1 MVGIVIVSH
10 SEKLAT
16 GVLELA
22 NQMVQG
28 AVNVPGMAIAAGI
41 DDAENPLGTDAL
53 QIYQAIESVYSDQGV
68 VVLMDLGSAILSAEM
83 ALEFLSEEQR
93 DKVKLCEAPL
103 VEGAIAAAVQAAT
116 GADIEQVLAE
126 ARGALSA
133 KATQLLGVR
142 SQESGVE
149 VGQQRREIQLTIKNQ
164 MGLHARPAAKF
175 VTTASHF
182 QSDITLRNVTA
193 NSQSVNAKSINQVVT
208 SSIRQGDEIAIAA
221 TGTDATEALAALQ
234 QLVEA
239 NFGEETVEPI
249 QVSISTPPD
258 QGEESQFL
266 ISNSSIGFLQKSKD
280 DPPSPPYQGGNKSFN
295 LGSSQNRGGLLAGRS
310 PVHGVHSTDAR
321 GLLLNQLSG
330 LPASPGIAIG
340 NAVIYQ
346 AAIASILQQQA
357 DNPQEEWYQL
367 QTACATARQQLQSL
381 CQKTSAEAGKAEAAI
396 FEAHLLYLE
405 DPVLFEQ
412 AHQLIF
418 DQNFS
423 AAAAWKAVIDKTVAA
438 YEALEDSYL
447 QARATDVSDVG
458 QRVLGL
464 LTGTASTPLDL
475 KEPAILVADDLTP
488 SQTAQLDLTKV
499 LGICTVAGG
508 VTSHTGILARSL
520 GIPAVM
526 GVDAELLGLENGT
539 LIALDGETGQVW
551 VQPDDTELRELLL
564 KRDRQTALIEASR
577 ITAQQ
582 PAITKDGHQV
592 KVMANICG
600 VADAKVAV
608 DAGAQGVGLLRS
620 EFLYL
625 DRVIAPSEEE
635 QLEVYRTIASNLA
648 PHPLIIRTLD
658 IGGDKPLPYLNLPLE
673 ANPFL
678 GWRGIRLLLDYPD
691 LLKTQLRAILRAS
704 YQYPIKVMF
713 PMVSSLR
720 EIRAA
725 KKILRATQ
733 ADLRST
739 GIPFNE
745 AMEVGIMVEVPAAVA
760 IADQLAAEVDFF
772 SIGTNDLS
780 QYVMASDRTNP
791 KVATLADAFEP
802 AVLRMIQQTVNAAH
816 TTGIWVG
823 VCGELASSPLAAPIL
838 LGLGVDELSMNP
850 PAIGAV
856 KAVISQLTMEAAE
869 AIASRVLQLDSSESV
884 RDYLNNKL
892 ENNVK
897 K

>member
-149 VGQQRREIQLTIKNQ
+149 VGQQTREIQLTIKNQ

-258 QGEESQFL
+258 QGEESQCL

-295 LGSSQNRGGLLAGRS
+295 LASSRTRDQI
-310 PVHGVHSTDAR
+310 
-321 GLLLNQLSG
+321 LNQLSG

-625 DRVIAPSEEE
+625 DRVIAPTEEE
-635 QLEVYRTIASNLA
+635 QVEVYRAIASNLA
-648 PHPLIIRTLD
+648 PHPLIVRTLD

-733 ADLRST
+733 AELRST